1 MKIALTEEQVT
12 KILVEYFDRNTTSGS
27 RPQRSQD
34 HTLTARTSARLSPK
48 ARRKKMSNYDWWL
61 DRQLYL
67 HDLEEE
73 RNERMQEELEQQ
85 EYESEHEN
93 GEA

>member
-1 MKIALTEEQVT
+1 
-12 KILVEYFDRNTTSGS
+12 
-27 RPQRSQD
+27 
-34 HTLTARTSARLSPK
+34 
-48 ARRKKMSNYDWWL
+48 MSNYDWWL

-67 HDLEEE
+67 YDMEQE

>member
-1 MKIALTEEQVT
+1 
-12 KILVEYFDRNTTSGS
+12 
-27 RPQRSQD
+27 
-34 HTLTARTSARLSPK
+34 
-48 ARRKKMSNYDWWL
+48 MSNYDWWL
-61 DRQLYL
+61 ERQLYL